1 MDNLV
6 SAVQQFGFPIVISVG
21 LGYFVYYVW
30 RTIINVINPAIKNMH
45 MGLIKLID
53 QIRMLD
59 NDMIRLQEK
68 VDTVLQMKENE
79 KLNRSSDTISR
90 NDGDSGRNSP

>member
-59 NDMIRLQEK
+59 NDIIRLQEK